1 MDVVKKAVMSCHIRR
16 ISDGDRVLYI
26 QHFAESRDIT
36 VGEYMEYMEGKED
49 A

>member
-1 MDVVKKAVMSCHIRR
+1 MDVVKKAVMSFHIRR

-36 VGEYMEYMEGKED
+36 VGEYLEYVEGENK
-49 A
+49 